1 LGVFSSLFFFWG
13 WGDMGPF
20 VVPGLLVVVV
30 AGSAFKLIARKGTGE
45 KLEESKPEAQV
56 SQSKPKHKSQ
66 SESKHKSDSKFE
78 SNHKLKSS
86 KDADEE
92 DWECKLKSKAVDEED
107 WEWPIFDE
115 WFSYETRSTQRKRR
129 IAQVDEDL
137 NPENPFE
144 VVYVK
149 QEEDWPA
156 EMSVTLFST
165 HLVDI
170 LSKCLARARAL
181 HLVEQNEG
189 KFCAPHKKDLREFQR
204 LADETNPRISGNQL
218 FLAMNTIRNYKV
230 EEESESAAA
239 AVVAAAK
246 LHFRHF
252 LRFLEKEFK
261 DTQKQYARM
270 KQEGTTSWLMLWA
283 FLPPG
288 EKVCYH
294 CQISGELCYG
304 IVHGCDYNR
313 DQRVLKVVLQVM
325 DYNGQS
331 YRDCTVSSR
340 IPEFEDERSFNSLN
354 VCPMSFVQQRK
365 QMEDAFLANGKR
377 FFELSVKQNNCF
389 MRFEGPLLR
398 YETETGFMQ
407 LIKHK
412 ADGRVM
418 IDLWSFVK
426 MNPGYQMG
434 NASPPNSR
442 YHKSGLQTNNY
453 NCKLP
458 DDESLRLAPAI
469 VYGFSF
475 SLKKWGCFPIIG
487 FSEIS
492 FDDHAFDRHLV
503 MSNEVQKKM
512 MLGLVSQHL
521 HDPSQPKDERNN
533 NVANVIP
540 AIDPIS
546 NKGEGCIFL
555 CYGPPGTG
563 KTLTAESVAEKLHR
577 PLWSISAPELTL
589 KVEKMEENFT
599 KILDIASSWRAVLLL
614 DEADVYLEKRTSTG
628 NPKRNAMTGVFL
640 RLLEYYKGVLFLTTN
655 LVTTFDDAFC
665 SRISMFVRYH
675 RLTRFDR
682 AKVWETL
689 LSRVGL
695 MDINLDMFAAHELN
709 GREIRNSIRIAHT
722 WATNCNESLTTKHIL
737 EVVKMLE
744 EFRSD
749 LQDAVLDE
757 SQNDH
762 LFSSALATL
771 QQQHRPTLLSSEN
784 ATSNGAMSSKP

>member
-1 LGVFSSLFFFWG
+1 LGIFSSLFYFLG

-45 KLEESKPEAQV
+45 KLEESKSAAQE
-56 SQSKPKHKSQ
+56 SQSK
-66 SESKHKSDSKFE
+66 SKHKSDSKFK

-115 WFSYETRSTQRKRR
+115 WFSYETHSTQRKRR

-137 NPENPFE
+137 NPGDPFE

-170 LSKCLARARAL
+170 LSKCLPRAGAL
-181 HLVEQNEG
+181 QLVEQKEG
-189 KFCAPHKKDLREFQR
+189 KFCAPPKKDFGEFQS
-204 LADETNPRISGNQL
+204 LADKTNPRISGNQL

-230 EEESESAAA
+230 EEESESAAAAA

-288 EKVCYH
+288 EKVRYH

-313 DQRVLKVVLQVM
+313 NQRVLKVVLEVM

-331 YRDCTVSSR
+331 YHACTVSSR

-354 VCPMSFVQQRK
+354 VCPMSFVKQRK

-398 YETETGFMQ
+398 YEMLPETGFVQ

-442 YHKSGLQTNNY
+442 YRESGLQTNNY

-475 SLKKWGCFPIIG
+475 SLKKWGCFPING

-521 HDPSQPKDERNN
+521 HNPSQPKDERNN

-577 PLWSISAPELTL
+577 PLWSISASELTL

-655 LVTTFDDAFC
+655 RVTTFDDAFC

-709 GREIRNSIRIAHT
+709 GREMRNSIRIAHT
-722 WATNCNESLTTKHIL
+722 WATNCKESLTTKHIL

-744 EFRSD
+744 DFRSD

-771 QQQHRPTLLSSEN
+771 QQQHQPTHLSSDN
-784 ATSNGAMSSKP
+784 TTSNGAMSSKP

>member
-1 LGVFSSLFFFWG
+1 
-13 WGDMGPF
+13 MGPF
-20 VVPGLLVVVV
+20 VVPGLLLVVV

-56 SQSKPKHKSQ
+56 SQTKPKHKSQ

-92 DWECKLKSKAVDEED
+92 DWECKLKSKALDEED

-115 WFSYETRSTQRKRR
+115 WYSHETRSTQRKRR

-137 NPENPFE
+137 KPEYPFE

-170 LSKCLARARAL
+170 LSKCLPRARD
-181 HLVEQNEG
+181 LVEQKEG
-189 KFCAPHKKDLREFQR
+189 KFCAPHKKDLGEFQR
-204 LADETNPRISGNQL
+204 LADKTNPRISGNQL
-218 FLAMNTIRNYKV
+218 FLAMNTIRNYKGSLQV
-230 EEESESAAA
+230 
-239 AVVAAAK
+239 
-246 LHFRHF
+246 
-252 LRFLEKEFK
+252 
-261 DTQKQYARM
+261 M
-270 KQEGTTSWLMLWA
+270 
-283 FLPPG
+283 
-288 EKVCYH
+288 
-294 CQISGELCYG
+294 
-304 IVHGCDYNR
+304 
-313 DQRVLKVVLQVM
+313 LQVM

-331 YRDCTVSSR
+331 YRACTVSSR

-365 QMEDAFLANGKR
+365 QIEDAFLANGKR

-398 YETETGFMQ
+398 YEMLPETGFTQ
-407 LIKHK
+407 LIKRK

-492 FDDHAFDRHLV
+492 FDAHAFDRHLV

-577 PLWSISAPELTL
+577 PLWSISASELTL
-589 KVEKMEENFT
+589 EVEKMEENFT

-762 LFSSALATL
+762 LFSSALARL
-771 QQQHRPTLLSSEN
+771 QQQHQPTLLSSDN